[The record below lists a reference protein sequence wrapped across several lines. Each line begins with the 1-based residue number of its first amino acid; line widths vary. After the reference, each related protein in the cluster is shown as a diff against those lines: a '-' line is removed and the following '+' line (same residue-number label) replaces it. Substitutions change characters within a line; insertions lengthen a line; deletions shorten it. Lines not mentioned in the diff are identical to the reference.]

1 MTMPTTETNGAQR
14 HRAHGNGAE
23 ASQLGSR
30 KVYVPGSTPEMR
42 IPMREVTLS
51 AYEDP
56 HRADGGQSALT
67 AL

>member
-1 MTMPTTETNGAQR
+1 MTMPTTETNGAQH
-14 HRAHGNGAE
+14 HRARGDGAE
-23 ASQLGSR
+23 ASRLGSR

-42 IPMREVTLS
+42 VPMREVTLTPTT
-51 AYEDP
+51 DP